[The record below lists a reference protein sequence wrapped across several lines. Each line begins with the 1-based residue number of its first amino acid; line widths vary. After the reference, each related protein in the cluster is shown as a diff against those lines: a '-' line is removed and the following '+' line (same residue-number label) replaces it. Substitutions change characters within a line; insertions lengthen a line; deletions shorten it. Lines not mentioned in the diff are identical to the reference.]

1 MSTVALVVI
10 GILLTLNC
18 FSLMRS
24 FMADRKANDHGLSI
38 WHKGCASLC
47 FVGLAVT
54 AAIHCRYWDYAW
66 KLILAQTFGLI
77 GDELLAMRYIQRE
90 KHDQWFTMGGVSF
103 AIGHALLIWAIWQRS
118 GSSIATSANIIFVL
132 MLILSGLYGGVKD
145 VQNRVLRISAILY
158 LALVCYMGGSACG
171 AAIDDCSVST
181 LLMAAGGLAFVIS
194 DNGLVN
200 YAFGKKASLELDW
213 LIHAS
218 YYTAQ
223 LCIAWSIFFAK

>member
-1 MSTVALVVI
+1 
-10 GILLTLNC
+10 
-18 FSLMRS
+18 MRS

-47 FVGLAVT
+47 FVGLAVAVT
-54 AAIHCRYWDYAW
+54 IHCRDWNYAW

-77 GDELLAMRYIQRE
+77 GDELLALRYIQRE
-90 KHDQWFTMGGVSF
+90 RHDQLFAMGGVAF
-103 AIGHALLIWAIWQRS
+103 AVGHALLIWAIWQRS
-118 GSSIATSANIIFVL
+118 GSSIAKTANIIFVL
-132 MLILSGLYGGVKD
+132 MLLLSALYGGTKN
-145 VQNRVLRISAILY
+145 VQKRMLKINALLY
-158 LALVCYMGGSACG
+158 LALVCYMGASACG
-171 AAIDDCSVST
+171 AAIEDCSVST

-194 DNGLVN
+194 DNALVN

-218 YYTAQ
+218 YYFAQ